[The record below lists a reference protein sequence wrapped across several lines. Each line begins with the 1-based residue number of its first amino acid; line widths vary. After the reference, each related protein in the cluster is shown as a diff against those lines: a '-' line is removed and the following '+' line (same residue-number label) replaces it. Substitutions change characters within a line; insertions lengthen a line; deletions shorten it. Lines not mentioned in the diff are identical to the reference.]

1 MLELWILMD
10 FNSTINYIQ
19 YALLSRVGKTSEQ
32 PCQDMMIFN
41 IEDDNAEFKK
51 SGGKLRLSGNI

>member
-1 MLELWILMD
+1 MD
-10 FNSTINYIQ
+10 FNATINYIQ
-19 YALLSRVGKTSEQ
+19 YAWLSRVGKKSEQ

-41 IEDDNAEFKK
+41 IEDDNDEFKK